1 MPLVVSLVIRKYDVL
16 TKYSKDVFNVSNVN
30 IPYSLRVAKYNKD
43 ELQNLQDSKEIGKG
57 LVKFQFK
64 LGYVEAMFKQLF
76 VAVSLNSYKNESF
89 LVDV

>member
-1 MPLVVSLVIRKYDVL
+1 ML
-16 TKYSKDVFNVSNVN
+16 TKCSKDIFNISNVN
-30 IPYSLRVAKYNKD
+30 ISYSLRVAKYDKD

-64 LGYVEAMFKQLF
+64 PGYFEAMFKQLF

>member
-1 MPLVVSLVIRKYDVL
+1 MPLVVFLVIRKHDAL
-16 TKYSKDVFNVSNVN
+16 TKCSKDVFNISNVN

-43 ELQNLQDSKEIGKG
+43 ELQNLQDSKEIGKD
-57 LVKFQFK
+57 LVNFQFK

-76 VAVSLNSYKNESF
+76 VAVSLNSYKTESF